1 MWSAAFSPTMIEGAL
16 VLPLVMLREDRRIGQ
31 PQPLH
36 ADHPRLRVHH
46 GARSSR
52 RPIRQVPQG

>member
-16 VLPLVMLREDRRIGQ
+16 VLPLVMSGKDRRIGQ
-31 PQPLH
+31 PQAVD

-46 GARSSR
+46 RARIVA